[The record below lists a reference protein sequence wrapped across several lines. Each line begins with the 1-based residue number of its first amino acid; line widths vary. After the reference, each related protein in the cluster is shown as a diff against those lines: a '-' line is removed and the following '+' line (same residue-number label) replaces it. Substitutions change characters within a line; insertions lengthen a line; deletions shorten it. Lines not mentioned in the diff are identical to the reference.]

1 MNTRRWLARAGVA
14 LGAALCAALL
24 AACAAPERMPLGS
37 SRDETLARLGQ
48 PTAVHRLADGERL
61 QYSYQPAGPWV
72 HNLDFDASGRLQR
85 RQQVMDPADFAQI
98 ETGRWT
104 RDDVLR
110 RYGRPAQVERVARFD
125 GEVWTYRFLD
135 NQRRRQLHVHLDPAG
150 TVRQVLT
157 TDEPV
162 PEPPDPLVQ

>member
-1 MNTRRWLARAGVA
+1 M
-14 LGAALCAALL
+14 
-24 AACAAPERMPLGS
+24 
-37 SRDETLARLGQ
+37 
-48 PTAVHRLADGERL
+48 HRLNDGERL

-85 RQQVMDPADFAQI
+85 KQQVMDPADFAQI
-98 ETGRWT
+98 EVERWR

-110 RYGRPAQVERVARFD
+110 RYGRPAQVERVARFE

-135 NQRRRQLHVHLDPAG
+135 NQRRRLLHVHLDPAG

-162 PEPPDPLVQ
+162 PEPPDPIVD